1 MTKEERHAIILDSLM
16 KHERVQVSELAE
28 TLEVSAV
35 TIRKDLSELEK
46 QGRLYRSHG
55 HAIKTDPYINNRSV
69 IEKETLMPTQKMLIG
84 AKAAELITADDSII
98 LASGTTI
105 HAFARCIRPVHH
117 LTVISACLRAT
128 EILGALDNVE
138 IIQLGGILRHS
149 SLSMVGE
156 YAKAPFSECACSK
169 LFLGVDGIDPDFG
182 ITTTD
187 IREAE
192 LNKVMMRAAQKVIV
206 LADSSK
212 FMRRGF
218 SKISDLSDVDLIIT
232 DSGVPQAM
240 RERLE
245 ERGIEL
251 LIAGDPIR

>member
-1 MTKEERHAIILDSLM
+1 MTKEERHEIIIDRLT
-16 KHERVQVSELAE
+16 KHERVQVSELSE
-28 TLEVSAV
+28 MLDVSAV

-69 IEKETLMPTQKMLIG
+69 IEKEKLMPSQKMIIG

-98 LASGTTI
+98 IASGTTI
-105 HAFARCIRPVHH
+105 HAFARCIKPKHH
-117 LTVISACLRAT
+117 LTAISACLRAT
-128 EILGALDNVE
+128 EILGTMDNVD

-149 SLSMVGE
+149 SLSVVGE
-156 YAKAPFSECACSK
+156 FAKAPFADCTCSK

-218 SKISDLSDVDLIIT
+218 SKIADISEVDLIIT
-232 DSGVPQAM
+232 DSGVPAAM

-245 ERGIEL
+245 EKGIEL
-251 LIAGDPIR
+251 IIAQ

>member
-1 MTKEERHAIILDSLM
+1 MTKDERHAIIIDSLM

-28 TLEVSAV
+28 ALEVSAV

-55 HAIKTDPYINNRSV
+55 HAIKADPYINNRSV
-69 IEKETLMPTQKMLIG
+69 IEKETLMPRQKSLIG

-105 HAFARCIRPVHH
+105 HAFARCIRPIHR
-117 LTVISACLRAT
+117 LTVISASLRAT
-128 EILGALDNVE
+128 ETLGALDNVE

-156 YAKAPFSECACSK
+156 YAKAPFCECACSK

-192 LNKVMMRAAQKVIV
+192 LNKVMMHAAQKVIV

-218 SKISDLSDVDLIIT
+218 SKIADLSDIDLIIT

-245 ERGIEL
+245 EHGIEL
-251 LIAGDPIR
+251 LIADEGLR

>member
-1 MTKEERHAIILDSLM
+1 MTKEERHTIILDSLM
-16 KHERVQVSELAE
+16 RHERVQVSELAE
-28 TLEVSAV
+28 QLDVSAV

-55 HAIKTDPYINNRSV
+55 HAIKADPYINNRSV
-69 IEKETLMPTQKMLIG
+69 NEKATIMPAEKMLIG

-105 HAFARCIRPVHH
+105 HAFAGCIRPIHR

-128 EILGALDNVE
+128 EILGSLENVE

-149 SLSMVGE
+149 SLSVVGE
-156 YAKAPFSECACSK
+156 YAKRPSADCACSK

-192 LNKVMMRAAQKVIV
+192 LNKVMMKAAQKVIV

-218 SKISDLSDVDLIIT
+218 SKIADFNDVDLIIT
-232 DSGVPQAM
+232 DNGVPRAM

-245 ERGIEL
+245 EHGIEL
-251 LIAGDPIR
+251 IIAQ